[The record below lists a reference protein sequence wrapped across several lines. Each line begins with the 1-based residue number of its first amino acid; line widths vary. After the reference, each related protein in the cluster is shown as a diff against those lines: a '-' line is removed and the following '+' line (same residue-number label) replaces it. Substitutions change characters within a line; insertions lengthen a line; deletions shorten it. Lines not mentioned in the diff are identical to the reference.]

1 MTVGAVGVVLIA
13 LLLLAVTNWQRLPI
27 VGNAIGYTA
36 DFAEAGGLAA
46 GDRVTVAGV
55 RVGQVTAVRL
65 AGPAVAV
72 DFTVLDTW
80 LGDRT
85 TASVRISTV
94 LGGKYLALA
103 PAGDAPLDPGR
114 PIPIG
119 RTTSVYDVMRAFGTL
134 SDTIGRLDTAR
145 LGASFAVLA
154 QDFANTPASFRAA
167 LRGLSDVAALIARRD
182 ARLTE
187 LLGDTRQLS
196 GTLAARD
203 DQLRALLTDG
213 DVLLGMVRQ
222 REQAIAA
229 LLTGTEALA
238 GQLTGLVGDDG
249 ATLRPALAQL
259 AGFDGMLRAH
269 QDSLARSV
277 ALLAPFVRELTN
289 VVGTGRWADGYLC
302 GLLPPAIGPVNPGG
316 C

>member
-1 MTVGAVGVVLIA
+1 MTVGAVGLVLIA
-13 LLLLAVTNWQRLPI
+13 LLLLAVPNWQRLPI
-27 VGNAIGYTA
+27 IGGAIGYTA
-36 DFAEAGGLAA
+36 DFAEAGGLVP
-46 GDRVTVAGV
+46 GDHVTVAGV

-80 LGDRT
+80 LGDQT

-94 LGGKYLALA
+94 LGGKYLALD
-103 PAGDAPLDPGR
+103 PVGDAPLDPRR
-114 PIPIG
+114 PIPVD
-119 RTTSVYDVMRAFGTL
+119 RTTSAYDVMQAFSTL

-145 LGASFAVLA
+145 LSTSFAVLA

-167 LRGLSDVAALIARRD
+167 LRGLSAVAATIAQRD
-182 ARLTE
+182 VRLGA
-187 LLGDTRQLS
+187 LLGNTRALS

-203 DQLRALLTDG
+203 DQLRALLADG
-213 DVLLGMVRQ
+213 NVLLGMVRQ
-222 REQAIAA
+222 REQAITV

-238 GQLTGLVGDDG
+238 GQLTGLVRDDQ
-249 ATLRPALAQL
+249 ATLRPALDQL
-259 AGFDGMLRAH
+259 AGFDGMLRAN

-277 ALLAPFVRELTN
+277 ALLAPFVRLLTN

-302 GLLPPAIGPVNPGG
+302 GLLPPAVGPVNPGG